1 MSIDPVLGR
10 VTIVSVPDSS
20 GSATFTVMVDDQNNE
35 NNSNFSRNFILSVL
49 SQNDAPVFELSG
61 DITVDED
68 FATPATVTVTPGDI
82 PPDEEGQVV
91 TYSILP
97 VSVSFVNISIDANT
111 GEVMISSVPNE
122 WGSDTFTVTAN
133 DGGQQNWSSSQP
145 FVLTVNPV
153 NDPVTISTPIEDL
166 LVSHYTDGTID
177 VARLD
182 TIFFDIEDDELE
194 YNLEVHNPSEFLTA
208 EITEENKVVLTFGSH
223 ILNGNELTQFVGET
237 EITVTA
243 TEVDPSEPGEP
254 TNVTDALLVQDK
266 IEPTFE
272 IGLLQNTI
280 APGFM
285 QFYLFHSEVLS
296 GAPVVSITGESID
309 TLSVGTND
317 NLPSSPYFSNLST
330 DFAGTLTLQVSA
342 EDTSENFSDTTY
354 AFISQPIP
362 ANLSRTIS
370 LGRSGAFM
378 EIPEEA
384 FPGND
389 HLIVIPDYYGFQY
402 IHQEVNDETEENLI
416 NVVNISTMEDQY
428 QQSVTFGVQSESVL
442 EWIGLSPGFYNL
454 IDGDWEYIPT
464 FVLQSENK
472 IFCLIDKPGTYVLKK
487 GSENSP
493 IVLPE
498 QFALKQN
505 YPNPFNPR
513 TIIEYDI
520 PYSSRGLEQIPTS
533 LVIYDL
539 LGREVISLVDGNLS
553 PGTYSVV
560 WSGVNNIG
568 NRVASGVYF
577 YSIRTGTFSD
587 TRKMIL
593 LR

>member
-1 MSIDPVLGR
+1 
-10 VTIVSVPDSS
+10 
-20 GSATFTVMVDDQNNE
+20 
-35 NNSNFSRNFILSVL
+35 
-49 SQNDAPVFELSG
+49 
-61 DITVDED
+61 
-68 FATPATVTVTPGDI
+68 
-82 PPDEEGQVV
+82 
-91 TYSILP
+91 
-97 VSVSFVNISIDANT
+97 
-111 GEVMISSVPNE
+111 
-122 WGSDTFTVTAN
+122 
-133 DGGQQNWSSSQP
+133 
-145 FVLTVNPV
+145 
-153 NDPVTISTPIEDL
+153 
-166 LVSHYTDGTID
+166 
-177 VARLD
+177 
-182 TIFFDIEDDELE
+182 
-194 YNLEVHNPSEFLTA
+194 
-208 EITEENKVVLTFGSH
+208 LTFGSH
-223 ILNGNELTQFVGET
+223 ILDGKELTQFIGET
-237 EITVTA
+237 EIIVTA

-254 TNVTDALLVQDK
+254 TSVTDALLVQDK

-285 QFYLFHSEVLS
+285 QLYLFHSEVLS
-296 GAPVVSITGESID
+296 GAPVVSITGDSID
-309 TLSVGTND
+309 TLSVGIND
-317 NLPSSPYFSNLST
+317 NLPSSPYFSNIST
-330 DFAGTLTLQVSA
+330 DYAGTLTLQVSA
-342 EDTSENFSDTTY
+342 EDTSENFSDTTKTL
-354 AFISQPIP
+354 ISQPIP
-362 ANLSRTIS
+362 ANLSRLIS

-378 EIPEEA
+378 DIPEEA
-384 FPGND
+384 FPDND

-402 IHQEVNDETEENLI
+402 IHQEVDDEREENLI
-416 NVVNISTMEDQY
+416 DVVNISTMEDQY

-442 EWIGLSPGFYNL
+442 QWTGLSPGFYSL
-454 IDGDWEYIPT
+454 IDGDWNYIPT

-472 IFCLIDKPGTYVLKK
+472 IFCLIDKPGTYVLKQ
-487 GSENSP
+487 GAESSP

-520 PYSSRGLEQIPTS
+520 PYSSKGLEQIPTS

-539 LGREVISLVDGNLS
+539 LGREVVSLVDKNLS

-560 WSGVNNIG
+560 WSGVDNIG